1 MDFAKPPH
9 PNSTESCFHC
19 FLIACWLLP
28 HCFPVASSFSLLVQ
42 FPHCFLNASP
52 SLPHCLLIASALLTH
67 CFLVASSSR
76 TASSLLPHCFLT
88 SKGYYPGIRVTW
100 DGFTPERKF
109 EKDGKQCTSQVFSNT
124 VHGAHPRPSLHRHVW
139 LVQAKEAVTYP

>member
-1 MDFAKPPH
+1 MLP
-9 PNSTESCFHC
+9 
-19 FLIACWLLP
+19 LLP
-28 HCFPVASSFSLLVQ
+28 HCLLVASSLLPRCFFILIACPVSSL
-42 FPHCFLNASP
+42 FPQRFPIAS
-52 SLPHCLLIASALLTH
+52 SLHPHLIASALLTH